1 MHRKNRFSDTRN
13 LVLSYFV
20 KGENSTV
27 FDSGTVMAPM
37 TMIDILKQPRFVPL
51 PDHSHNYLELIYMCS
66 GSTTHIIN
74 TRSELTLKEDELLF
88 LPQGT
93 SHSVSAA
100 GYHDISVSFA
110 ILPAFLQYPLS
121 MLREDTLL
129 RRFILQVSENDKTE
143 CEFLHFHLQDM
154 PEAKNLLENMTR
166 ILLKRQQKQP
176 ADPAGHY
183 EGAASG
189 PVRPDLQD
197 HGRIPLFL

>member
-1 MHRKNRFSDTRN
+1 MNKDLLEYLEKVNAQEEQILRHEKP
-13 LVLSYFV
+13 VLSYFV

-37 TMIDILKQPRFVPL
+37 TMIDILKRPRFVPL
-51 PDHSHNYLELIYMCS
+51 PDHSHNYLELIYMCG

-154 PEAKNLLENMTR
+154 PEAKTSWK
-166 ILLKRQQKQP
+166 I
-176 ADPAGHY
+176 
-183 EGAASG
+183 
-189 PVRPDLQD
+189 
-197 HGRIPLFL
+197 

>member
-1 MHRKNRFSDTRN
+1 MNKDLLEYLEKVNAQEEQILRHEKP
-13 LVLSYFV
+13 VLSYFV

-100 GYHDISVSFA
+100 GIS
-110 ILPAFLQYPLS
+110 
-121 MLREDTLL
+121 
-129 RRFILQVSENDKTE
+129 
-143 CEFLHFHLQDM
+143 
-154 PEAKNLLENMTR
+154 
-166 ILLKRQQKQP
+166 
-176 ADPAGHY
+176 
-183 EGAASG
+183 
-189 PVRPDLQD
+189 
-197 HGRIPLFL
+197 